1 VEAVRSVS
9 HEKVLLALL
18 TATTSKMLVDEAKEW
33 MTWLPGKPVRW
44 TANHFKD
51 DYQARNEEEWLAH
64 SNDLPGNF
72 GKVLHAFRCVVTAFK
87 VTDALSRV
95 ALVVIIVT
103 VVEIVT
109 PLQYL

>member
-33 MTWLPGKPVRW
+33 MTWLPGKPIRW
-44 TANHFKD
+44 TAKHFKD
-51 DYQARNEEEWLAH
+51 
-64 SNDLPGNF
+64 
-72 GKVLHAFRCVVTAFK
+72 V
-87 VTDALSRV
+87 
-95 ALVVIIVT
+95 VVIIVT
-103 VVEIVT
+103 IVEIVT